1 MEQVA
6 PNWPLAA
13 KESLRSTKTYQI
25 ILVSSIP
32 EDPVLE
38 FPVDYGWISWIFVK
52 NMFLL
57 FSDLQDSN
65 GPNTECVSVF
75 SMTNNSET
83 LEKHCR
89 ICICLTFD

>member
-65 GPNTECVSVF
+65 GPNRLNVSAF
-75 SMTNNSET
+75 S
-83 LEKHCR
+83 L
-89 ICICLTFD
+89 